1 MRYSLLTI
9 LFTVFF
15 TLCNAQVDDTIY
27 LTAISEA
34 HEAEDNLLDEIEDK
48 QLDISYATTA
58 MSVSSVLMANTEQ
71 KLHKGL
77 ILVYDI
83 IDNAEVILQILK
95 TSKEIMDIQ
104 DLILDASQGDD
115 EIMVMSAAFEV
126 VWLKKAS
133 AVLLQLL
140 MATKESKFSIMS
152 NAQRL
157 ELLSNTAKSLK
168 EIKNETLKLY
178 HLVESLKRLNWLD
191 SGTTQIDFNFENAIE
206 EMEEQINRLMTL

>member
-1 MRYSLLTI
+1 MLTI